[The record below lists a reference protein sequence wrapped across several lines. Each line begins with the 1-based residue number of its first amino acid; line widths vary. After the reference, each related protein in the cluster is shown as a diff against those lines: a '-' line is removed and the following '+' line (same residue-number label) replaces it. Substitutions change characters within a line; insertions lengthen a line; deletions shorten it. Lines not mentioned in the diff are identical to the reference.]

1 MPRWALVLL
10 LVAAVVCAGIGMG
23 LLNPTGTA
31 RFGWTA
37 YAPLSVH
44 SGDAVYMP
52 VDLVWLSWQPRIGA
66 MLLALGA
73 GTAGAALVALL
84 LRRPVKPTAS
94 N

>member
-10 LVAAVVCAGIGMG
+10 LVAAVVCAGVGTGM
-23 LLNPTGTA
+23 LNPIGAA

-44 SGDAVYMP
+44 SGDAVYTP

-84 LRRPVKPTAS
+84 VRRPAKPTSAG
-94 N
+94 